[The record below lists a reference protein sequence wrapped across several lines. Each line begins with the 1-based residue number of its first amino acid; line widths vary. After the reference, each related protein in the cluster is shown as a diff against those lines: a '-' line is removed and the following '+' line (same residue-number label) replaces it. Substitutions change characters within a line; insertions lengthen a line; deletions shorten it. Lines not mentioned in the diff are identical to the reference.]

1 MLNGTIVHDIFQKA
15 AMSSDVSPERIQT
28 FAAEALRSPS
38 YLRQMYSL
46 KLTQADM
53 RQEVEEYL
61 PSLSEWAKHYVH
73 TSPLAGQKQLTL
85 KL

>member
-1 MLNGTIVHDIFQKA
+1 
-15 AMSSDVSPERIQT
+15 MSVPYKYCEMSCAWLIR
-28 FAAEALRSPS
+28 
-38 YLRQMYSL
+38 YSL

-61 PSLSEWAKHYVH
+61 PSLSEWAKHYLH
-73 TSPLAGQKQLTL
+73 TSPQAGQKQLTL